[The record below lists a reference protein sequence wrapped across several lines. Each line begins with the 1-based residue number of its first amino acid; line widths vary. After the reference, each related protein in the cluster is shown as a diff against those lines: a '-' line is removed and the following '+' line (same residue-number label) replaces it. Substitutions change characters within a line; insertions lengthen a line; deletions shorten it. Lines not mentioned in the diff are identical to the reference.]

1 MPDSEKSEIA
11 ILRTRLAEAEAALA
25 ALCDGSADALVTS
38 NGVIGLTGAEKPY
51 QTFFS
56 AMNEGGLTLD
66 ADGHILHCNPR
77 LSSMLGR
84 DLETIRGCCFSE
96 YITHRDSAL
105 FNDLLSQD
113 GAGSCE
119 TTLIAQDQTALPVR
133 LSLRPMYIDAQ
144 RLICLVVTDLT
155 ERLRAEDNIRQKE
168 AKMRGI
174 FLAAPVGIGLVVQG
188 LLTEVNQKLCDM
200 TGFHVDELLGQSSR
214 LLYPSDEIFEY
225 VNREKYNQIAAQ
237 GVGTIE
243 THFKHKCES
252 RFSFKRLS
260 EIISEIRVVVVGFK
274 HDLADESEEGM
285 DAEAL
290 ARAMLIGCIGGL
302 DQVFAAID
310 WRLPMDAEQAHK
322 PRDHWEKSIPL
333 RFVFSPNEV
342 KFGTSR
348 SRPHLQLRVE
358 LCAPETPDDTKGSEP
373 MVQPFQWSFGPTHP
387 ERVRYQCAQAVLERW
402 HTMASGPWVLP
413 AFLYPSDVMTAL
425 YFASDADEANRLV
438 VQAISDM
445 ELLNLLDDLPTDNVD
460 ESLRDLVG
468 DLGSRYQTW
477 LRCSVEQGH
486 YAANAAYFHGLSNA
500 YQNLAKAVLDTRRI
514 GSPEVLRRLYKAFL
528 LLDKTKTQPNSDFL
542 HSAAAW
548 GISLHV
554 LELTHAR
561 TGFLRDG
568 FAEAASAYL
577 LDRASHGVLD
587 RLLTMV
593 EIHRPIAGLV
603 VDAHKK
609 LSAEIRSFGLI
620 HYLGQKPPVEKSLAI
635 QTLLREEENDDDEEV
650 KDYVRETKESRIVQE
665 VLDEYVRFYP
675 FAQDG
680 LRIVTVHVDDLAT
693 VLAGVGRFLREYL
706 KSNPRWP
713 AFHCTLMVYSTASS
727 PMVMENRLVAWREAF
742 VGECGEVRPL
752 RLTVGHRYA
761 PKQEDTRKLLREE
774 ERRYDLAFLFHSR
787 ITWSE
792 A

>member
-243 THFKHKCES
+243 THFKHKNGAI
-252 RFSFKRLS
+252 FHVLLS
-260 EIISEIRVVVVGFK
+260 SAPLIPENRAAGLAFTALDISERKQAEEVLHRAAVVFNNSQEGILICDGHNRILDVNPSFCRITGYPREEVIGKNPRVTKSGL
-274 HDLADESEEGM
+274 HDDEFYTWMWQS
-285 DAEAL
+285 
-290 ARAMLIGCIGGL
+290 LI
-302 DQVFAAID
+302 
-310 WRLPMDAEQAHK
+310 K
-322 PRDHWEKSIPL
+322 
-333 RFVFSPNEV
+333 
-342 KFGTSR
+342 
-348 SRPHLQLRVE
+348 
-358 LCAPETPDDTKGSEP
+358 
-373 MVQPFQWSFGPTHP
+373 
-387 ERVRYQCAQAVLERW
+387 
-402 HTMASGPWVLP
+402 
-413 AFLYPSDVMTAL
+413 
-425 YFASDADEANRLV
+425 
-438 VQAISDM
+438 
-445 ELLNLLDDLPTDNVD
+445 
-460 ESLRDLVG
+460 
-468 DLGSRYQTW
+468 
-477 LRCSVEQGH
+477 
-486 YAANAAYFHGLSNA
+486 SNA
-500 YQNLAKAVLDTRRI
+500 
-514 GSPEVLRRLYKAFL
+514 
-528 LLDKTKTQPNSDFL
+528 
-542 HSAAAW
+542 W
-548 GISLHV
+548 
-554 LELTHAR
+554 
-561 TGFLRDG
+561 
-568 FAEAASAYL
+568 
-577 LDRASHGVLD
+577 
-587 RLLTMV
+587 
-593 EIHRPIAGLV
+593 
-603 VDAHKK
+603 
-609 LSAEIRSFGLI
+609 
-620 HYLGQKPPVEKSLAI
+620 
-635 QTLLREEENDDDEEV
+635 
-650 KDYVRETKESRIVQE
+650 
-665 VLDEYVRFYP
+665 
-675 FAQDG
+675 
-680 LRIVTVHVDDLAT
+680 
-693 VLAGVGRFLREYL
+693 
-706 KSNPRWP
+706 
-713 AFHCTLMVYSTASS
+713 
-727 PMVMENRLVAWREAF
+727 
-742 VGECGEVRPL
+742 
-752 RLTVGHRYA
+752 
-761 PKQEDTRKLLREE
+761 
-774 ERRYDLAFLFHSR
+774 
-787 ITWSE
+787 
-792 A
+792 